1 MPNITLH
8 EFIGGNRAE
17 LIRRCKAKVARRS
30 SPAQTAAALEHGVP
44 IFLDQLVAELRD
56 GPSKTPAIKESAA
69 KHGSDLLRQGFTV
82 SQVVH
87 DYGDVCQSV
96 TDLAVETNAPIST
109 DDFRTLN
116 RCLDDAIA
124 GAVTQHAADQELTPR
139 RRVRRIAESA
149 QHRDRRVR
157 GAPDRKRCS
166 RRKHRERGPSQPHAV
181 THCHG
186 SPRRRAI
193 ARPDVKEHASV
204 RTNVK
209 KKR

>member
-1 MPNITLH
+1 MANITLH

-17 LIRRCKAKVARRS
+17 LIRRCKSKVAKRS
-30 SPAQTAAALEHGVP
+30 SPARTAATLEHGVP

-56 GPSKTPAIKESAA
+56 GTSRSVAIKESAA

-96 TDLAVETNAPIST
+96 TDLAVESNAPIST

-116 RCLDDAIA
+116 RCLDEAIA
-124 GAVTQHAADQELTPR
+124 GAVTQHAAEQEDT
-139 RRVRRIAESA
+139 
-149 QHRDRRVR
+149 RDGKVSELRNLLN
-157 GAPDRKRCS
+157 
-166 RRKHRERGPSQPHAV
+166 
-181 THCHG
+181 T
-186 SPRRRAI
+186 AI
-193 ARPDVKEHASV
+193 AAFDVLQTGSVAVGGSTGSVVHRSLLQLRTVLDRPGDGIAQPDVAEHATV

-209 KKR
+209 RKR